1 MAHQEDQAL
10 LKAYITEWRKF
21 FTQCN
26 YLPTP
31 FRQLETSLLGK
42 QSGGCKKSNPDR
54 DSVVRKV
61 KYYHDILLLYY
72 FILVLTLLYIYY
84 FLLPL
89 FLDSKHWFY
98 NDILCFLLAFI

>member
-31 FRQLETSLLGK
+31 FRTLENSLVGK
-42 QSGGCKKSNPDR
+42 QLSCKKSNADK

-61 KYYHDILLLYY
+61 NMCTY
-72 FILVLTLLYIYY
+72 
-84 FLLPL
+84 
-89 FLDSKHWFY
+89 
-98 NDILCFLLAFI
+98 LCFYL

>member
-31 FRQLETSLLGK
+31 FRQLENSLSGK
-42 QSGGCKKSNPDR
+42 PSTGNKKLNVDK

-61 KYYHDILLLYY
+61 RLFRVF
-72 FILVLTLLYIYY
+72 FI
-84 FLLPL
+84 
-89 FLDSKHWFY
+89 
-98 NDILCFLLAFI
+98 

>member
-21 FTQCN
+21 FTQCK

-31 FRQLETSLLGK
+31 FRSLENNLNGK
-42 QSGGCKKSNPDR
+42 PSAGSKKCSSDK

-61 KYYHDILLLYY
+61 KLLN
-72 FILVLTLLYIYY
+72 
-84 FLLPL
+84 L
-89 FLDSKHWFY
+89 F
-98 NDILCFLLAFI
+98 

>member
-1 MAHQEDQAL
+1 MAHEEDQAL

-31 FRQLETSLLGK
+31 FRQLENSLTGK
-42 QSGGCKKSNPDR
+42 QSGGCKKPNSDK

-61 KYYHDILLLYY
+61 KYY
-72 FILVLTLLYIYY
+72 FNK
-84 FLLPL
+84 PNL
-89 FLDSKHWFY
+89 FTFY
-98 NDILCFLLAFI
+98 RF

>member
-31 FRQLETSLLGK
+31 FRQLENSLIGK
-42 QSGGCKKSNPDR
+42 QSTCVKKSSNDK

-61 KYYHDILLLYY
+61 KYI
-72 FILVLTLLYIYY
+72 YIII
-84 FLLPL
+84 
-89 FLDSKHWFY
+89 K
-98 NDILCFLLAFI
+98 C

>member
-31 FRQLETSLLGK
+31 FRQLENSLTGK
-42 QSGGCKKSNPDR
+42 STIGLKKCNVEDT
-54 DSVVRKV
+54 VVRKV
-61 KYYHDILLLYY
+61 KLILTSCSILLRILYFKHIY
-72 FILVLTLLYIYY
+72 FEVYKFNMLHNI
-84 FLLPL
+84 
-89 FLDSKHWFY
+89 S
-98 NDILCFLLAFI
+98 

>member
-1 MAHQEDQAL
+1 MTHQEDQAL

-31 FRQLETSLLGK
+31 FRTLESNLVGK
-42 QSGGCKKSNPDR
+42 QSISKKSNADK

-61 KYYHDILLLYY
+61 NMFLY
-72 FILVLTLLYIYY
+72 
-84 FLLPL
+84 
-89 FLDSKHWFY
+89 
-98 NDILCFLLAFI
+98 

>member
-31 FRQLETSLLGK
+31 FRQLENSLAGK
-42 QSGGCKKSNPDR
+42 SSFCLKKCNADK

-61 KYYHDILLLYY
+61 KLMI
-72 FILVLTLLYIYY
+72 
-84 FLLPL
+84 
-89 FLDSKHWFY
+89 
-98 NDILCFLLAFI
+98 ILCSMLTNAP

>member
-31 FRQLETSLLGK
+31 FRQLENSLVGK
-42 QSGGCKKSNPDR
+42 QSNASKKFNSEK

-61 KYYHDILLLYY
+61 IYNH
-72 FILVLTLLYIYY
+72 FI
-84 FLLPL
+84 
-89 FLDSKHWFY
+89 
-98 NDILCFLLAFI
+98 

>member
-31 FRQLETSLLGK
+31 FRQLENTLAGK
-42 QSGGCKKSNPDR
+42 SSSSKRVEK

-61 KYYHDILLLYY
+61 EIQILIFVCPKQLIHL
-72 FILVLTLLYIYY
+72 
-84 FLLPL
+84 
-89 FLDSKHWFY
+89 
-98 NDILCFLLAFI
+98 

>member
-21 FTQCN
+21 FTQCD

-31 FRQLETSLLGK
+31 FRQLENSLVGK
-42 QSGGCKKSNPDR
+42 SAGKNNKNTDK

-61 KYYHDILLLYY
+61 RYFVRIHYIFFLVFYYKR
-72 FILVLTLLYIYY
+72 
-84 FLLPL
+84 FLIH
-89 FLDSKHWFY
+89 F
-98 NDILCFLLAFI
+98 

>member
-1 MAHQEDQAL
+1 MAHHEDQAL

-31 FRQLETSLLGK
+31 FRSLENNLAGK
-42 QSGGCKKSNPDR
+42 PSAGGKKCSSDK

-61 KYYHDILLLYY
+61 KFLSY
-72 FILVLTLLYIYY
+72 FII
-84 FLLPL
+84 
-89 FLDSKHWFY
+89 K
-98 NDILCFLLAFI
+98 I

>member
-31 FRQLETSLLGK
+31 FRQLENTLAGK
-42 QSGGCKKSNPDR
+42 SSSSKRVEK

-61 KYYHDILLLYY
+61 EIQ
-72 FILVLTLLYIYY
+72 ILVFVCPKQLIHL
-84 FLLPL
+84 
-89 FLDSKHWFY
+89 
-98 NDILCFLLAFI
+98 

>member
-31 FRQLETSLLGK
+31 FRQLENSLTGK
-42 QSGGCKKSNPDR
+42 SSIGIKKCNADK

-61 KYYHDILLLYY
+61 N
-72 FILVLTLLYIYY
+72 
-84 FLLPL
+84 L
-89 FLDSKHWFY
+89 FHVVY
-98 NDILCFLLAFI
+98 C

>member
-10 LKAYITEWRKF
+10 LKAYISEWRKF

-31 FRQLETSLLGK
+31 FRQLENALTGK
-42 QSGGCKKSNPDR
+42 SSTGGKKISTDK

-61 KYYHDILLLYY
+61 NK
-72 FILVLTLLYIYY
+72 
-84 FLLPL
+84 
-89 FLDSKHWFY
+89 
-98 NDILCFLLAFI
+98 

>member
-31 FRQLETSLLGK
+31 FRQLENTLAGK
-42 QSGGCKKSNPDR
+42 SSSSKRVEK

-61 KYYHDILLLYY
+61 KYDI
-72 FILVLTLLYIYY
+72 
-84 FLLPL
+84 
-89 FLDSKHWFY
+89 
-98 NDILCFLLAFI
+98 

>member
-31 FRQLETSLLGK
+31 FRQLENSLVGK
-42 QSGGCKKSNPDR
+42 RSAGGKKPNSDK

-61 KYYHDILLLYY
+61 KYYKFLY
-72 FILVLTLLYIYY
+72 
-84 FLLPL
+84 
-89 FLDSKHWFY
+89 
-98 NDILCFLLAFI
+98 

>member
-31 FRQLETSLLGK
+31 FRQLENSLTGK
-42 QSGGCKKSNPDR
+42 SSIGVKKCNSDK

-61 KYYHDILLLYY
+61 KLI
-72 FILVLTLLYIYY
+72 
-84 FLLPL
+84 L
-89 FLDSKHWFY
+89 FLS
-98 NDILCFLLAFI
+98 NMLGILYF

>member
-1 MAHQEDQAL
+1 MEHQEDQAL

-31 FRQLETSLLGK
+31 FRQLENSLAGK
-42 QSGGCKKSNPDR
+42 AANSKKGHPDK

-61 KYYHDILLLYY
+61 K
-72 FILVLTLLYIYY
+72 LLYIYSMNIV
-84 FLLPL
+84 FQIKLPL
-89 FLDSKHWFY
+89 TFLSY
-98 NDILCFLLAFI
+98 L

>member
-31 FRQLETSLLGK
+31 FRQLENSLTGK
-42 QSGGCKKSNPDR
+42 STIGLKKCNVE

-61 KYYHDILLLYY
+61 KLILTSCSIIKNIVFSTY
-72 FILVLTLLYIYY
+72 
-84 FLLPL
+84 L
-89 FLDSKHWFY
+89 F
-98 NDILCFLLAFI
+98 CGV